1 MPTEIH
7 TQTQSS
13 SPLLP
18 LSGEAL
24 ESFRNFEQRMYSEYQ
39 HMQKGFGFS
48 VIEGR
53 TKGKK

>member
-7 TQTQSS
+7 TQTQSP
-13 SPLLP
+13 SPLIP
-18 LSGEAL
+18 LSAEAL

>member
-1 MPTEIH
+1 MPAEIH
-7 TQTQSS
+7 IQTQSS
-13 SPLLP
+13 SPLLQ

-24 ESFRNFEQRMYSEYQ
+24 ESFRNFYQSMYSEYQ

-48 VIEGR
+48 VLEGR